1 MIRRARFLAM
11 SALLL
16 AAAAPAPRQLTATN
30 GAAHIEVLAQ
40 GSGPVIVIL
49 PSLGRG
55 ATDYDQ
61 LAELLAEKGFRVLR
75 PQPRGIGGSTGPMT
89 SLTLHDYA
97 ADVAAVIDQDAKGPV
112 VVVGHAFGNYVA
124 RMLAT
129 DRPDLVS
136 KLVLAAASP
145 GKLPPG
151 EEGPVIAPDI
161 RKAIDASK
169 DLALPDAERLKALRT
184 AFFAPGNDPHVWLDG
199 WHPDVAAA
207 EGAAEQATNR
217 DEWFAGGHAPIL
229 VLQAAND
236 TVAPIGQSS
245 VLKDMLGDGRVSV
258 LLIDHAGH
266 ALVPEQPAAVAEAIA
281 DYTRLR

>member
-1 MIRRARFLAM
+1 MTRRAGFLAI

-16 AAAAPAPRQLTATN
+16 AAAPAPRQLTATN
-30 GAAHIEVLAQ
+30 GPAHIEALAQ

-55 ATDYDQ
+55 AADYDT
-61 LAELLAEKGFRVLR
+61 LAELLAAKGFRVLR

-89 SLTLHDYA
+89 GLTLHDYA
-97 ADVAAVIDQDAKGPV
+97 ADVAAVIEQAAKGPV

-129 DRPDLVS
+129 DRPDLIS

-169 DLALPDAERLKALRT
+169 NLALPEAARLKALQK
-184 AFFAPGNDPHVWLDG
+184 AFFAPGNDPRVWLDG
-199 WHPDVAAA
+199 WHPDVATA
-207 EGAAEQATNR
+207 ERAAEQATPR

-229 VLQAAND
+229 LLQPAND
-236 TVAPIGQSS
+236 TVAPISQSN
-245 VLKDMLGDGRVSV
+245 VLQDMLGDRVSV
-258 LLIDHAGH
+258 LFINDAGH

-281 DYTRLR
+281 DYARLR

>member
-1 MIRRARFLAM
+1 MTRRARLLAI

-16 AAAAPAPRQLTATN
+16 AAAGPAPRQVTATN
-30 GAAHIEVLAQ
+30 GPAHIEVLAQ

-55 ATDYDQ
+55 ATDYDE
-61 LAELLAEKGFRVLR
+61 LAELLVKKGFRVLR

-89 SLTLHDYA
+89 GLTLHDYA
-97 ADVAAVIDQDAKGPV
+97 ADVAAVIEQDAKGPV

-124 RMLAT
+124 RALAT
-129 DRPDLVS
+129 DRPELVS
-136 KLVLAAASP
+136 RLVLAAASP

-151 EEGPVIAPDI
+151 QEGPVIAPDI

-169 DLALPDAERLKALRT
+169 NLALPEPERLKALQT

-199 WHPDVAAA
+199 WHPDVATA
-207 EGAAEQATNR
+207 ERAAEQATPP
-217 DEWFAGGHAPIL
+217 DQWFAGGHAPIL
-229 VLQAAND
+229 LLQPADD
-236 TVAPIGQSS
+236 TVAPISQSN
-245 VLKDMLGDGRVSV
+245 VLQDMLGSRVSV
-258 LLIDHAGH
+258 LFIDHAGH

-281 DYTRLR
+281 DYARLN